1 MDEDES
7 ERERGVTIDIATKSI
22 STPSH
27 DITIL
32 DAPGHADYV
41 PAMITGAGVSD
52 VGILVVSSAR
62 GEFESGFDSS
72 SVGSNRPTG
81 QTREHITLARGLGV
95 SQLIVAVNK
104 LDASEPSWSQGR
116 FEEIKSR
123 LEPFLQLNGFNT
135 NRVQFVPISGLTGVN
150 IKTKPDMDDNAVELA
165 QWYKGQTLLEA
176 IDSFQPAKRN
186 IEKPFR
192 FIISDLYQEGK
203 GVMVKGRVVQGVVSV
218 GDKVSIL
225 PIGDVATVNRIDRA
239 VGSTDDDEI
248 DAERMKIALAGESI
262 DIYLVGID
270 IARVTVGNI
279 ISDADLSLRPAIQKK
294 FLAKILVMDD
304 ITVPIIRGSQ
314 FLLHMHT
321 LDVPATVNSI
331 FSKTGNDGVE
341 ISRPRVIVGGS
352 SACVEMKLSE
362 KLCLETYT
370 ECKALG
376 RFVLRRGGDTI
387 AVGIIESLIDKSEK

>member
-81 QTREHITLARGLGV
+81 QTREHITLARGLVV

-123 LEPFLQLNGFNT
+123 LEPFLQLNGFNI

-150 IKTKPDMDDNAVELA
+150 IKTKPDMDYNAV
-165 QWYKGQTLLEA
+165 
-176 IDSFQPAKRN
+176 
-186 IEKPFR
+186 
-192 FIISDLYQEGK
+192 
-203 GVMVKGRVVQGVVSV
+203 
-218 GDKVSIL
+218 
-225 PIGDVATVNRIDRA
+225 
-239 VGSTDDDEI
+239 
-248 DAERMKIALAGESI
+248 
-262 DIYLVGID
+262 
-270 IARVTVGNI
+270 
-279 ISDADLSLRPAIQKK
+279 
-294 FLAKILVMDD
+294 
-304 ITVPIIRGSQ
+304 
-314 FLLHMHT
+314 
-321 LDVPATVNSI
+321 
-331 FSKTGNDGVE
+331 
-341 ISRPRVIVGGS
+341 
-352 SACVEMKLSE
+352 
-362 KLCLETYT
+362 
-370 ECKALG
+370 
-376 RFVLRRGGDTI
+376 
-387 AVGIIESLIDKSEK
+387 